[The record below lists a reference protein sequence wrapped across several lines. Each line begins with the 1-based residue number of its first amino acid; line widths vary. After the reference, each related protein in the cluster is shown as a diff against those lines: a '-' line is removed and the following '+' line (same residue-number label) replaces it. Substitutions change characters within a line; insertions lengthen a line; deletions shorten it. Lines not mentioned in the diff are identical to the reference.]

1 MARVSGTTCSAAAHS
16 HSTSDPRQRST
27 RSGFSSTCGL
37 GQRFVTRC
45 FHAALLSFCFL
56 HLSPVISHLPLSSAT
71 LPLGH
76 SDLHDNVLWESNF
89 ISGAR
94 SKNQQSNQPPF
105 SRQVQLI
112 NFVICYC
119 VIPKL
124 TNSPTHTHVNG
135 RATGGC
141 ECTSFLPRPHPHMM
155 VGSRRVSAVQLLLDQ
170 LQRLFCLK
178 RSSIL
183 DMCST
188 TVLRPPKSF
197 ILSSQVLPPCCM
209 G

>member
-1 MARVSGTTCSAAAHS
+1 M
-16 HSTSDPRQRST
+16 P
-27 RSGFSSTCGL
+27 
-37 GQRFVTRC
+37 
-45 FHAALLSFCFL
+45 
-56 HLSPVISHLPLSSAT
+56 P

-89 ISGAR
+89 ISGAQ

-141 ECTSFLPRPHPHMM
+141 KCTSFLPRPHPHMM

-170 LQRLFCLK
+170 LQRLFCIK
-178 RSSIL
+178 QSSIL

-188 TVLRPPKSF
+188 PVLRPTKSF
-197 ILSSQVLPPCCM
+197 TPSSQVLPPCCM